1 MENRRILVR
10 CIKDCHDIKNGD
22 IVELEEYGSYI
33 SYIRDIRFAT
43 KQEQEISLLFN
54 NINNE
59 MKQGVNNA
67 CSDTAS

>member
-33 SYIRDIRFAT
+33 SYIRDLTFYRKDHFVNL
-43 KQEQEISLLFN
+43 SLYRKER
-54 NINNE
+54 INNLLE
-59 MKQGVNNA
+59 ML
-67 CSDTAS
+67 